1 MLVAGLFGFA
11 GMALLSLAINRHWR
25 EITKQPLAAIV
36 QRFMQIAG
44 AASLL
49 LCLWL
54 LTGERGDPTGWVTGT
69 AIIMLAG
76 IIWSLMFSLWPKLA
90 TLVMLTSTS
99 LASFSLLV

>member
-1 MLVAGLFGFA
+1 
-11 GMALLSLAINRHWR
+11 MALLSLAMNRHWR
-25 EITKQPLAAIV
+25 EITKQPLTTIQ

-54 LTGERGDPTGWVTGT
+54 LTGELGDPTGWVTGT

-76 IIWSLMFSLWPKLA
+76 IGWSLIFSLWPKPVTLA
-90 TLVMLTSTS
+90 MLTGAS
-99 LASFSLLV
+99 LTGIALLF

>member
-11 GMALLSLAINRHWR
+11 GMALLSLAMNRHWR
-25 EITKQPLAAIV
+25 EITKQPLTAIQ

-44 AASLL
+44 SASLL

-54 LTGERGDPTGWVTGT
+54 LTGERGAPTGWVTGT

-76 IIWSLMFSLWPKLA
+76 IGWSLIFSLWPKLA
-90 TLVMLTSTS
+90 TLVMLIGTS
-99 LASFSLLV
+99 LAGLSLLV